1 MNNTNLEYPIK
12 CISYYA
18 SNKNQIDKKH
28 SFEWWMRGKLIRII
42 SDKAFARGDIL
53 NIKNI
58 YDNTNNITIINVSV
72 NNEEYQQYPVLSFVS
87 SRLVYNKYSKFEAI
101 PDNNIKILKQLEQ
114 INNNNYSI
122 GFIILISE
130 SGTIKVQDSFMNN
143 YFDINCN
150 LSWN

>member
-1 MNNTNLEYPIK
+1 MNNPNLEYPIK

>member
-1 MNNTNLEYPIK
+1 MNNTNLEYPIS

-53 NIKNI
+53 SIKNI
-58 YDNTNNITIINVSV
+58 YDNTNNITVINVSV
-72 NNEEYQQYPVLSFVS
+72 SNEEYKQHPVLSFVS

-101 PDNNIKILKQLEQ
+101 PDKNIKILKQLEQ